1 MTTPPPTRDPASPA
15 GEADALRR
23 ACRDLGLADGVADAL
38 LARLLDPAAADR
50 AAHDRMARR
59 EAEMMQLLKSASPDL
74 LVHDLRNVLNEV
86 ALLKAAAEL

>member
-1 MTTPPPTRDPASPA
+1 MTTTPPTHDGAAPA
-15 GEADALRR
+15 GEADVLRR

-50 AAHDRMARR
+50 SAHDPMARR
-59 EAEMMQLLKSASPDL
+59 EAEMMQLLKSPTPDR